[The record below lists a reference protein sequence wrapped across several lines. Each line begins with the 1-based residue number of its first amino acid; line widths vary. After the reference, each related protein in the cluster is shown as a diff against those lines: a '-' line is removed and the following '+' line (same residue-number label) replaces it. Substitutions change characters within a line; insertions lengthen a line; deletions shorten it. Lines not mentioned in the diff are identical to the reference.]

1 MKFLLRYAVVGNTVA
16 VLKIFPPGSA
26 AVLFT
31 LAPAKIFF

>member
-1 MKFLLRYAVVGNTVA
+1 MKFLLRYVVVGNTMA

-31 LAPAKIFF
+31 PAQAKIFF